1 MPGGRELNRL
11 ELRRREL
18 VLQSTLNRLAIMTEL
33 QNVQA
38 ALRPADRVITS
49 IRAARSWL
57 LLLAPLAG
65 IFAART
71 LRGNGSGF
79 SRLFGA
85 LKYIQPLL
93 ALWRQF
99 SSSTNNGESGGSG
112 SAEQSTR
119 FSG

>member
-1 MPGGRELNRL
+1 LNRL

-33 QNVQA
+33 RNVQV

-49 IRAARSWL
+49 IRAARPWL

-65 IFAART
+65 IFAARG
-71 LRGNGSGF
+71 LRANGSGF
-79 SRLFGA
+79 ARLLGA

-93 ALWRQF
+93 AVWRQF
-99 SSSTNNGESGGSG
+99 SSSSNNGESGVSS
-112 SAEQSTR
+112 SADESAR
-119 FSG
+119 FDAS